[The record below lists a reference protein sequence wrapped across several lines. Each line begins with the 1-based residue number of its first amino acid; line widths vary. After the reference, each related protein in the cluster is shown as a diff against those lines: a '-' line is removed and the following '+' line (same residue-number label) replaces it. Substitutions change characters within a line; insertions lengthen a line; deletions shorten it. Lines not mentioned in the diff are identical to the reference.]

1 MEYAP
6 SCGVEGPTVK
16 AAGTN
21 NSNDVTAA
29 MAHRAACLGI
39 ILLFNLFEIFISI
52 VPFVA
57 ASG

>member
-1 MEYAP
+1 MEYTP
-6 SCGVEGPTVK
+6 GCGVEGPSVK

-29 MAHRAACLGI
+29 MANRAACFGI
-39 ILLFNLFEIFISI
+39 ILLFNLFDIFTSVVPI
-52 VPFVA
+52 V